1 MGGTVTVPKK
11 PGHSG
16 VGHFKIERLT
26 SVLLIPLTLWALYAA
41 AKVAPGGFDAVV
53 AFVREPVNAALVL
66 LLATISAAHMRLGMT
81 VIIEDYVETPAL
93 RGLVLLVNFLV
104 VAAAWLIIAYSIAAA
119 YLPGLPH

>member
-1 MGGTVTVPKK
+1 MSGTVTVPKK

-26 SVLLIPLTLWALYAA
+26 AVLLIPLTLWALYEAI
-41 AKVAPGGFDAVV
+41 KVAPGGYDAFI
-53 AFVREPVNAALVL
+53 AFIREPSSAALVL

-93 RGLVLLVNFLV
+93 RGLALLVNFLV
-104 VAAAWLIIAYSIAAA
+104 VVAAWLIVLYSIAAA